1 MIKIIEQ
8 DIIFLSYD
16 EPNAEKNYADLCN
29 KAPWAKR
36 VHGVKGSDAAH
47 KACAKLSETEYFEF
61 DLELTEGENQLEIE
75 LLNKGFGDT
84 TIDQDGNIIDDLL
97 LNIDSIEID
106 EIDLGSL
113 KWTLSDYQPVY
124 PERYKAEVFRRGDNL
139 PDSVKN
145 CVNLGWNGKW
155 VLPFTSPFYIW
166 LLENI

>member
-1 MIKIIEQ
+1 MEEKETLHFKIG
-8 DIIFLSYD
+8 LSGSSSRKQP
-16 EPNAEKNYADLCN
+16 EFRISVNGN
-29 KAPWAKR
+29 KQ
-36 VHGVKGSDAAH
+36 VHDRLKGAAN
-47 KACAKLSETEYFEF
+47 ETEYFDF
-61 DLELTEGENQLEIE
+61 DLEIAEGENFIEIE

-84 TIDQDGNIIDDLL
+84 TVDQDGNILDDLL

-124 PERYKAEVFRRGDNL
+124 PERYKAEVFRRGENL